1 MWAISAMSEPMIFMI
16 TAQVTW
22 NVFMSIWNSRRFFP
36 SKFKYWGM
44 LGYTVRQIPK
54 KIVNRCLS
62 FPKKVIHRWRYI
74 LLHTMYK
81 HFYINIRQSIYTPN
95 FIESHTQAQYSNI
108 AFDFHNIYSSLFNNI
123 DEKRGL
129 FQTVLSQKSEHTQPL
144 SWFFYSFS
152 SCNNLSLP
160 LRLIRCIELYTDI
173 IHRL

>member
-1 MWAISAMSEPMIFMI
+1 MEG
-16 TAQVTW
+16 V
-22 NVFMSIWNSRRFFP
+22 NVSYFGYVRTYDLHDHCRHLKCFHVNLEFQTFFS

-44 LGYTVRQIPK
+44 LGYTVRQLPK

-95 FIESHTQAQYSNI
+95 FIESHTQAQFSNN

-123 DEKRGL
+123 DEKRGP

-144 SWFFYSFS
+144 S
-152 SCNNLSLP
+152 
-160 LRLIRCIELYTDI
+160 
-173 IHRL
+173 